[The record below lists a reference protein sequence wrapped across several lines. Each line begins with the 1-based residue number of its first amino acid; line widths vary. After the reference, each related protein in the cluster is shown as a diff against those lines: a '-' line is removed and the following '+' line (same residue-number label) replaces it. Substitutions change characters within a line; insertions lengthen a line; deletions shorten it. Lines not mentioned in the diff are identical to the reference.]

1 MQIGQ
6 YIGLLLDIKQWGKVA
21 VGYNNFPISFTRNV
35 LAAVCTDSGNSVITY
50 GINVQGLNSYIAYTK
65 ISDESFWGYG
75 LFVGI

>member
-1 MQIGQ
+1 MVFQ
-6 YIGLLLDIKQWGKVA
+6 LASKQWGKVT